1 MARAGIVGLLF
12 AAGGFKPMQ
21 FIAVGDIGIFASKAL
36 LHPDASEFG
45 NATLDLSS
53 GIYTLKDVRAAIAT
67 AQGGK
72 QPWIMRF
79 PTVTRRLLPYD
90 FRQLMYCGCHA
101 LMLAI
106 AAEKGPRSLREAR
119 ISARGR

>member
-21 FIAVGDIGIFASKAL
+21 FIAVEDIGFFASKAL
-36 LHPDASEFG
+36 LNPQAPEFK

-53 GIYTLKDVRAAIAT
+53 GVYTLKDVRAAIAT

-79 PTVTRRLLPYD
+79 PTFTRRLLPYD
-90 FRQLMYCGCHA
+90 FRQLMYCGCYES
-101 LMLAI
+101 MLAI
-106 AAEKGPRSLREAR
+106 AADKRTQSLRSKDIR
-119 ISARGR
+119 P